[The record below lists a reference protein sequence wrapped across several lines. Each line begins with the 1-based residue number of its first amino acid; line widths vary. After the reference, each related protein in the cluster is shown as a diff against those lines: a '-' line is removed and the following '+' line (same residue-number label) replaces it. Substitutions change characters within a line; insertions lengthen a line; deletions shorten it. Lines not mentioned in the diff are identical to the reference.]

1 MLHDLCT
8 SISDKDL
15 QILLSQ
21 KNIASSL
28 LDDLLVQCSN
38 NEPLLKKK
46 RVEANAQKASESD
59 SKNSPALDR
68 VDALK
73 KSITLPPALNSSNT
87 HLAKESEDKKVDKEP
102 PKIKREPYPSEV
114 SFKTLYPPSL
124 SINMSSSQLLAACK
138 GLGSNGVPNYSVY
151 AELCPPPTPPDAP
164 YPPATNLLP
173 PTPSVMIDNKK
184 DAFSPQ
190 LQEFCLANP
199 IAVIRGLTNVLKLGK
214 FFNA

>member
-1 MLHDLCT
+1 M
-8 SISDKDL
+8 
-15 QILLSQ
+15 
-21 KNIASSL
+21 
-28 LDDLLVQCSN
+28 DDLLVQCSN
-38 NEPLLKKK
+38 NEPSSKKK
-46 RVEANAQKASESD
+46 RIEANSQQASESD
-59 SKNSPALDR
+59 SKNSLVSDK

-73 KSITLPPALNSSNT
+73 KSVTLPPALSSSNS
-87 HLAKESEDKKVDKEP
+87 HLTKESEDKKVDKET
-102 PKIKREPYPSEV
+102 PKLKREPYPSDT

-138 GLGSNGVPNYSVY
+138 GLGANGVPNYSVY
-151 AELCPPPTPPDAP
+151 AELCPPPIPPDAP

-199 IAVIRGLTNVLKLGK
+199 IAVIRGLTNVLKLGM
-214 FFNA
+214 FYFN